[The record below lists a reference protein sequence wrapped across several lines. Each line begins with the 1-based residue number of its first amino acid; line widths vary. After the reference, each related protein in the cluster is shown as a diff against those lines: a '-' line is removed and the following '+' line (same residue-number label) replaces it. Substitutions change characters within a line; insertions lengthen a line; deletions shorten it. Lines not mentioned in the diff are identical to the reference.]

1 MLGGSNELPIPFED
15 LVYHGLRT
23 YIYMYMV
30 ISIHYD
36 IDL

>member
-1 MLGGSNELPIPFED
+1 MNFRYPLRIWFTM
-15 LVYHGLRT
+15 VYVH
-23 YIYMYMV
+23 IYMYMV